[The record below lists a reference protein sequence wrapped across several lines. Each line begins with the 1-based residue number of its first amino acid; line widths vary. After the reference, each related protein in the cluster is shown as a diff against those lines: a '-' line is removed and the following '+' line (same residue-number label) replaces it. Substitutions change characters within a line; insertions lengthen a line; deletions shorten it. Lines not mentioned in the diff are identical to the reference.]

1 MTKAIAND
9 PRISLLHGAAR
20 VVADEL
26 GYDHGVELMIHF
38 GGMQL
43 SIPRRP
49 MPRWQI
55 WQKLGPET
63 AKLLSRL
70 YGGDK
75 VEVPVANMLTRRQR
89 IRAIA
94 EHDGSHNETAHAFG
108 VSRRW
113 VKMVRRAKKQGPGPL
128 FSVTA
133 D

>member
-1 MTKAIAND
+1 MTNAVAND
-9 PRISLLHGAAR
+9 PRISLLQGAAR
-20 VVADEL
+20 VVADTL
-26 GYDHGVELMIHF
+26 GYDQGVALMIHF

-49 MPRWQI
+49 MPRWQV

-63 AKLLSRL
+63 AKTLSRL

-75 VEVPVANMLTRRQR
+75 VEVPVANMLTRRER

-94 EHDGSHNETAHAFG
+94 EHGGSHNETAHAFG

-113 VKMVRRAKKQGPGPL
+113 VKMVRRAKRQGPGPL
-128 FSVTA
+128 FSGSL